1 MFAVLSTSEQ
11 YLQEAVNQIAIK
23 AGKPAS
29 EITVALAIENDPF
42 SQDIRAGVL
51 DDVNRHGMTVVI
63 DDKLPRDLSDMTS
76 TLVKVKALKPDLLV
90 VSGHSKGAALS
101 VRQMKD
107 LGVSVNMLAM
117 THCESAK
124 LHDKEKF
131 GNLADYALCAAQ
143 WSPSVSS
150 EGTVFGTAA
159 NYSAIFN
166 KEYGYVPPYQAAE
179 STAAVIV
186 MADAITRA
194 NSLDKDAV
202 RDTLAAT
209 DLSTFY
215 GQIKFSEAGNNIA
228 KPMILRQLID
238 GKYYVVAPA
247 NVAEAELVYPRP

>member
-1 MFAVLSTSEQ
+1 
-11 YLQEAVNQIAIK
+11 
-23 AGKPAS
+23 
-29 EITVALAIENDPF
+29 
-42 SQDIRAGVL
+42 
-51 DDVNRHGMTVVI
+51 
-63 DDKLPRDLSDMTS
+63 MTS

-101 VRQMKD
+101 VRQMND
-107 LGVSVNMLAM
+107 LGASVNMLAM

-131 GNLADYALCAAQ
+131 GNLPDYALCAAQ

-150 EGTVFGTAA
+150 EGAVFGTAG
-159 NYSAIFN
+159 NYSSIFN
-166 KEYGYVPPYQAAE
+166 DEYGYVPPYQAAE

-186 MADAITRA
+186 MADAINRA

-202 RDTLAAT
+202 RDALAAT